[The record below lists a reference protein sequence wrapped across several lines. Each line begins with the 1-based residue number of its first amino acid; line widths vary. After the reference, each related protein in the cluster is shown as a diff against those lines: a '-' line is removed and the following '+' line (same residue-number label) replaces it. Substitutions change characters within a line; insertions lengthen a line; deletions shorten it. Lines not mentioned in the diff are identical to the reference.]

1 MNPKVSNKIRQSVS
15 RKRGGIPTI
24 SIEKSQVDSSGSHAK
39 VLFRVNTTKKQAHKA
54 LNDPETMEIA
64 FSNAFGSKARLVEDT
79 VVSAGNDDGY
89 FAFVKL
95 NRPMVAHEVACADD
109 SGFTLVAANVFSD
122 LDDNIWTVEKDATG
136 KRCIV
141 RSMPEDLQS
150 LLKTRTAPHMAVAS
164 SGVALSGDIRA
175 SNFVRFYDKTSEK
188 FRDGV
193 AVDTSTVF
201 DVTRKQFYD
210 IEACNIV
217 AYAET
222 DPSIS
227 RGLASATKNATST
240 FVEMSALDKRSVK
253 AYLTS
258 LYSQNKAFLRHY
270 IAAVNK
276 FLAV

>member
-1 MNPKVSNKIRQSVS
+1 MNPKVSKKIRQSVS
-15 RKRGGIPTI
+15 RKHGGVPTI
-24 SIEKSQVDSSGSHAK
+24 SIEKSQVDSSGAHAK
-39 VLFRVNTTKKQAHKA
+39 VLFRVNTTKKLAKESLTSH
-54 LNDPETMEIA
+54 EVMEVAFANA
-64 FSNAFGSKARLVEDT
+64 FSNKARLIEDT
-79 VVSAGNDDGY
+79 IVAAGNDDGY

-95 NRPMVAHEVACADD
+95 NRPIVAHEVACAEG

-122 LDDNIWTVEKDATG
+122 SDDNIWTVEKDATG

-188 FRDGV
+188 LRDGI
-193 AVDTSTVF
+193 AIDTSTIF

-210 IEACNIV
+210 IESCNIV

-222 DPSIS
+222 NPSIS
-227 RGLASATKNATST
+227 KGLANAAKNATST

-270 IAAVNK
+270 IAAVDK